1 MRTISLRSAQGNV
14 VNFRNTVIIFTSNV
28 GSEDILDLSKA
39 SDVDNSIEI
48 RRRVTNAMKSKFKPE
63 FLNRIDETVIFNSL
77 GKEQLIGIVRLEVSK
92 LRGRLHEKQIGLEV
106 AEEALQFVANVGLGD
121 AEMGARPLKRII
133 QRELEKSIAKLI
145 LTGDACE
152 GTVITCEVDEIT
164 DRLKMTCST
173 ERQ

>member
-92 LRGRLHEKQIGLEV
+92 LRGRLHEKP
-106 AEEALQFVANVGLGD
+106 LQFVANVGLGD